1 MLSLMIIS
9 SFNDTICAPA
19 TALGSGAIS
28 IVRVSGPDAL
38 SIADKVI
45 KLRKGTLSNADGYTL
60 HYGVV
65 HDGADVL
72 DEVLAM
78 VFKAPHSYTGEDSVE
93 ISCHASSYIVQRI
106 MFLLIDSGARAA
118 EPGEFTKRAFVN
130 GKMDLAQ
137 SEAVADLI
145 ASDSKASHRIA
156 LNQLRGGYS
165 EELPKMRSKLLE
177 ITSLMELEL
186 DFSEEDVQFADRT
199 ELRKLTDEACALIS
213 SLAGTFRLGNAIK
226 NGVPVAIAGAVNS
239 GKSTLLNA
247 LVGEDRAIVSD
258 IAGTTRDT
266 VEETITIGSTLFRF
280 IDTAGIREASETIEK
295 LGIERTF
302 KKISQADILLA
313 VLDLTLPT
321 EQIKADA
328 NIILASTDLSAQQVI
343 FVGNKADKK
352 ASNKNVKDIL
362 GFVSSTDN
370 QQYTPLFIEISALTG
385 SGVPQLKELLE
396 KTQLNRIDG
405 TSSVLVS
412 NARHYAE
419 LTAAL
424 QGLKR
429 VREALD
435 TSLSTELIAQDL
447 RSALS
452 HLGSITGEFTT
463 DQILSQIFSHFC
475 IGK

>member
-1 MLSLMIIS
+1 MVGNS
-9 SFNDTICAPA
+9 S
-19 TALGSGAIS
+19 
-28 IVRVSGPDAL
+28 
-38 SIADKVI
+38 
-45 KLRKGTLSNADGYTL
+45 
-60 HYGVV
+60 
-65 HDGADVL
+65 
-72 DEVLAM
+72 
-78 VFKAPHSYTGEDSVE
+78 HST
-93 ISCHASSYIVQRI
+93 
-106 MFLLIDSGARAA
+106 
-118 EPGEFTKRAFVN
+118 
-130 GKMDLAQ
+130 
-137 SEAVADLI
+137 
-145 ASDSKASHRIA
+145 
-156 LNQLRGGYS
+156 
-165 EELPKMRSKLLE
+165 
-177 ITSLMELEL
+177 
-186 DFSEEDVQFADRT
+186 
-199 ELRKLTDEACALIS
+199 
-213 SLAGTFRLGNAIK
+213 
-226 NGVPVAIAGAVNS
+226 
-239 GKSTLLNA
+239 
-247 LVGEDRAIVSD
+247 
-258 IAGTTRDT
+258 
-266 VEETITIGSTLFRF
+266 
-280 IDTAGIREASETIEK
+280 
-295 LGIERTF
+295 
-302 KKISQADILLA
+302 
-313 VLDLTLPT
+313 
-321 EQIKADA
+321 

>member
-1 MLSLMIIS
+1 MIIS
-9 SFNDTICAPA
+9 PFNDTICAPA

-28 IVRVSGPDAL
+28 IVRLSGPDAL
-38 SIADKVI
+38 SIADKVVR
-45 KLRKGTLSNADGYTL
+45 LRKGSISDAEGYSV
-60 HYGVV
+60 HYGEIY
-65 HDGADVL
+65 DGTEVL
-72 DEVLAM
+72 DDVLAM

-145 ASDSKASHRIA
+145 ASGSQAAHRIA

-165 EELPKMRSKLLE
+165 EELHKMRSKLLE
-177 ITSLMELEL
+177 ITSLIELEL

-199 ELRKLTDEACALIS
+199 ELRSLTEEACTLIS

-226 NGVPVAIAGAVNS
+226 NGVPVAIVGAVNS

-266 VEETITIGSTLFRF
+266 VEETMTIGSTLFRF

-302 KKISQADILLA
+302 KKISQADIVLA
-313 VLDLTLPT
+313 VLDLSRSI
-321 EQIKADA
+321 EQIKADSSV
-328 NIILASTDLSAQQVI
+328 ILASVDLSSQQII
-343 FVGNKADKK
+343 FVGNKDDIKGV
-352 ASNKNVKDIL
+352 NKNVKDIIN
-362 GFVSSTDN
+362 FVSSTDS
-370 QQYTPLFIEISALTG
+370 QLYTPLFVEISALTG
-385 SGVPQLKELLE
+385 FGVAELKELLE
-396 KTQLNRIDG
+396 KTQVNRID
-405 TSSVLVS
+405 SSASVLVS
-412 NARHYAE
+412 NARHYTE
-419 LTAAL
+419 LTVAL
-424 QGLKR
+424 EDLVR
-429 VREALD
+429 VRKALD
-435 TSLSTELIAQDL
+435 TTLSTELIAQDL
-447 RSALS
+447 RSSLA
-452 HLGSITGEFTT
+452 HLGAITGEFTS
-463 DQILSQIFSHFC
+463 DEVLGHIFSHFC